1 MAKIHDPLTIKD
13 VTIKNRIGMS
23 PMCQYSAVNGFANDW
38 HFVHYGTR
46 AVGGTG
52 LIMLEAT
59 SVSQEGRISPMDL
72 GLWNDTQIV
81 GLQKIATFVHHH
93 GAIAGIQIAHA
104 GRKASHDVPS
114 NGGKQLSVHEG
125 GWPMVAPSP
134 IPFGPAEIAPDELDI
149 SEIRTII
156 GQFKATALRAKQAG
170 FKVLE
175 IHAAHGYLIHQFYSP
190 LSNNRKDEYGGI
202 FENRIRLLLEITAA
216 VQTVWPAEYPLFVRL
231 SATEWTEGGWEIND
245 SVELSRRLKKLGVD
259 LIDCSSGGNISSA
272 VIPVEPGYQVRFSEE
287 IKKTGILTS
296 AVGMI
301 TTTEQITD
309 ILENEKADMVFLARE
324 LLRNPYFTLL
334 SAHNSGVEVTWPKQ
348 YTRAK

>member
-93 GAIAGIQIAHA
+93 AAIAGIQIAHA

-125 GWPMVAPSP
+125 GWPTVAPSP

-190 LSNNRKDEYGGI
+190 LSNNRKDEYGGS

-231 SATEWTEGGWEIND
+231 SATEWAEGGWELND

-301 TTTEQITD
+301 TTTEQITE
-309 ILENEKADMVFLARE
+309 ILGTEKADMVFLARE

-334 SAHNSGVEVTWPKQ
+334 SAHNSGIEVSWPKQ